1 MKFIIFAVLL
11 CMPLAV
17 YTQDSSTASASV
29 VETSWFHHHGRRAH
43 KATKHHPHRVTKH
56 KVHRA

>member
-1 MKFIIFAVLL
+1 MKFIIFAALL

-17 YTQDSSTASASV
+17 LAQDSSTASARV

-43 KATKHHPHRVTKH
+43 KATKHRAHRVTKH
-56 KVHRA
+56 KAHRA